1 VSHQRP
7 PDSVE
12 QALARAASHARNA
25 LAEALAACR
34 ALLAAGSLVA
44 ARGPTG
50 ASAGFATLARML
62 EEIETE
68 LTRGREQSPTYTA
81 PLVGAL
87 AEALDAEIA
96 RWEQRAERDADARAV
111 LRAFIGL
118 RELLWELG
126 VRGTTPTE
134 TGAEE
139 NDLGAD
145 RSSDD
150 EPRVQRI
157 RVHG

>member
-1 VSHQRP
+1 MSHQRP

-68 LTRGREQSPTYTA
+68 LTRGRE
-81 PLVGAL
+81 
-87 AEALDAEIA
+87 
-96 RWEQRAERDADARAV
+96 
-111 LRAFIGL
+111 
-118 RELLWELG
+118 
-126 VRGTTPTE
+126 
-134 TGAEE
+134 
-139 NDLGAD
+139 
-145 RSSDD
+145 
-150 EPRVQRI
+150 
-157 RVHG
+157 